1 VGGGSF
7 SRRQAAS
14 TATASR
20 TCVRTVIG
28 FSGTGPNSAMHA
40 GELQLQTA
48 KVHLRMA
55 AVSESPVERES
66 ERRRA
71 ECLLEDAGRWLDI
84 AKRIAGGTAPAGGR
98 EHR

>member
-28 FSGTGPNSAMHA
+28 FSGTGPNSAMQA

-48 KVHLRMA
+48 KVHLRI
-55 AVSESPVERES
+55 SEISETPVERAA

-71 ECLLEDAGRWLDI
+71 ETLLEDAGKWLDL
-84 AKRIAGGTAPAGGR
+84 AKRIAGGTAPLGGR